1 MEIATIFDN
10 LAETNFLEKLAQE
23 KKLIFIGETDTI
35 NYLQTCLA
43 KLNPLNGN
51 YYFIA
56 NKKLKQN
63 LTNNCDRLD
72 DRYAI
77 IIASAATENVLYPEL
92 QELLTELKIDLPL
105 LGLFADVFV
114 NLMLDRHLLD
124 TSKYQINSPKISYAI
139 LTTPRSGST
148 FLCATL
154 QSTQIAGFPT
164 EHLRQPSAV
173 LSQYCGFD
181 YLRYLQAIKNFK
193 VTSNEVFGTKIISH
207 FLQVFEK
214 NKDNFETL
222 LQKEFSKFIYLI
234 RRDKIA
240 QAVSI
245 FLAQKTDVWH
255 IFSEQQ
261 SKNYVDRLEKMN
273 FNDTCLEEINQN
285 YLFLLRQE
293 AYLEKIRETY
303 KISPLVMEYEQLV
316 ENTEEEI
323 NRALKYLG
331 IIDDRDRVNNI
342 SSHVK
347 KLPSNLSV
355 KLVRAYQEK
364 YL

>member
-1 MEIATIFDN
+1 MEIATIFNN
-10 LAETNFLEKLAQE
+10 LAEINFLEKLAQE
-23 KKLIFIGETDTI
+23 KNLIFIGETDTI

-43 KLNPLNGN
+43 KINPLNSN
-51 YYFIA
+51 YYFLA
-56 NKKLKQN
+56 NTKLKQD
-63 LTNNCDRLD
+63 LTNNRDRLD
-72 DRYAI
+72 DRDAI
-77 IIASAATENVLYPEL
+77 IIASATNENVLNREL
-92 QELLTELKIDLPL
+92 QKLLTELKINLPL
-105 LGLFADVFV
+105 LRLFADVFV
-114 NLMLDRHLLD
+114 NLMLNRHLLD
-124 TSKYQINSPKISYAI
+124 ISKYQINSPKISYAI

-214 NKDNFETL
+214 DRSNFETVC
-222 LQKEFSKFIYLI
+222 QKEFSKFIYLI

-255 IFSEQQ
+255 ICSEQQ
-261 SKNYVDRLEKMN
+261 CKNYAERLKQIN
-273 FNDTCLEEINQN
+273 FKDSHLEEIHQN
-285 YLFLLRQE
+285 YLFLRKQE
-293 AYLEKIRETY
+293 AYLEKLIETY
-303 KISPLVMEYEQLV
+303 KIFPLVMEYEKLV

-323 NRALKYLG
+323 NKALKYLG
-331 IIDDRDRVNNI
+331 IIDDRDRVKNI